1 MSIFSIYNFNIW
13 IYHFT
18 FKEAYFK
25 RNQYT
30 PFPYLAAQKRKTTDA
45 VSSFGGFT
53 TYKKEGTTG
62 LFTEVQV
69 TRECYFIFSLQLFL
83 KLHGAKYK
91 IGTSTW
97 NNREL
102 W

>member
-25 RNQYT
+25 WNQYT
-30 PFPYLAAQKRKTTDA
+30 PFPYPAAQKRKTTDT
-45 VSSFGGFT
+45 VSFFGGFT

-62 LFTEVQV
+62 LFTEVPV
-69 TRECYFIFSLQLFL
+69 TENVISYFLCSCF
-83 KLHGAKYK
+83 
-91 IGTSTW
+91 
-97 NNREL
+97 
-102 W
+102 